1 MNSLYQSLLT
11 AFFILLTA
19 LCFYLNRIL
28 VDKRKLQR
36 TNALLKRLYS
46 SNLVYAQL
54 ERQIHTLKS
63 VIEDYPWIPE
73 SEDGCDNNGNN
84 NCFSNN
90 ARTKTAET
98 VVIKSEEEPDS
109 TRAVETK
116 VERMNGQWD
125 QTDSIITSMG
135 GCTITSEK
143 PTKNVNGMSSID
155 DGVGLATLREAC
167 EMLVTGEIILKHLEK
182 QQQAARVDLLKD
194 GVYTECSQQVI

>member
-1 MNSLYQSLLT
+1 MDSLYQSLIT

-98 VVIKSEEEPDS
+98 VVIKSEEEPVS
-109 TRAVETK
+109 MRAVEIK
-116 VERMNGQWD
+116 VERMNGQRD
-125 QTDSIITSMG
+125 QKGSIITSAG
-135 GCTITSEK
+135 RCSTRND
-143 PTKNVNGMSSID
+143 TKNVNEMPSND

-167 EMLVTGEIILKHLEK
+167 EMLMTGEVVLKHLEK
-182 QQQAARVDLLKD
+182 QRQAARVDLLKD
-194 GVYTECSQQVI
+194 GVYTECSQ